1 MSHVEEA
8 ACQLSKQGS
17 TLYAVLEVKKGASLK
32 EIKRSYSH
40 SSIPSHPPFGYC
52 LGRRL
57 ALKYHP
63 DKNPDNPQAA
73 EIFKEINTAHAILSD
88 PKKREIYDEHG
99 SLGIYLYDHFGESG
113 VKYYFIV
120 HSCWF
125 KTLVVL
131 CTLLTCC
138 CCCCCCCFC
147 CGTLT
152 PPPEEDSRE
161 YPPNVYTQPSKAV
174 SQSEEKIVIHLM
186 LASSIKLRNGLQGLG
201 LEEVVEDRVTHAGRR
216 RRQLWLS
223 LQKLNRELEC
233 HAEGP
238 RAPPPARAPVILLPA
253 EEPVGAP
260 GVNESGLGGKGTFT
274 GREGRLHARTC
285 PGVRSRDRETA
296 RCPVPGAAEG
306 S

>member
-8 ACQLSKQGS
+8 ARQLSKQGS

-32 EIKRSYSH
+32 EIKRAY
-40 SSIPSHPPFGYC
+40 
-52 LGRRL
+52 RRL

-88 PKKREIYDEHG
+88 PKKREIYDQHG
-99 SLGIYLYDHFGESG
+99 SLGIYLYDHFGDNG
-113 VKYYFIV
+113 VRYYFTV

-152 PPPEEDSRE
+152 PPSEEDNRQ
-161 YPPNVYTQPSKAV
+161 YPPHVHTEPPGEDQRPWLRPEGKAEML
-174 SQSEEKIVIHLM
+174 EEIVIAM
-186 LASSIKLRNGLQGLG
+186 ITNGIQSRVRCWPSGSALCCPTRTLG
-201 LEEVVEDRVTHAGRR
+201 TLKR
-216 RRQLWLS
+216 S
-223 LQKLNRELEC
+223 KEL
-233 HAEGP
+233 
-238 RAPPPARAPVILLPA
+238 
-253 EEPVGAP
+253 
-260 GVNESGLGGKGTFT
+260 
-274 GREGRLHARTC
+274 
-285 PGVRSRDRETA
+285 
-296 RCPVPGAAEG
+296 
-306 S
+306 